1 MRLFETVVLLILV
14 FAIKAQNEEEFTLN
28 ADGSQDPS
36 AQVEFDGLV
45 LKVNEVVFESI
56 LKKIKYSLVLFY
68 EENNRE
74 CEDVLHEFKKAS
86 ETIVRLVPPVGMFK
100 IICSENKKLCS
111 DVQKDKVPFVLW
123 FNNENYGYFD
133 NKNSQTFL
141 KTAELLSSLSKIK
154 TFEEKDELDQFLS
167 NKNFYRVLA
176 VFPHNETINDEE
188 NRKRFSNSEYLD
200 NLFENTFNDSYLIT
214 SGEFNLARITSYNLL
229 EKIST
234 PKIENSSIIIYMKEN
249 LFDLPSISGINQNEL
264 EQFSKTYSFL
274 SQFLKERIF
283 HYHFDRN
290 EKNYYQSEKFV
301 NEILLNSL
309 PFVFPLNPN
318 IYNLVFAG
326 PIRTQF
332 LYFLSPKHSNEAN
345 LKRLEDYNTISR
357 IFRQKGL
364 HVWFGFV
371 FFDNE
376 TREIFGKEIESHYKD
391 EEKDFPLLIS
401 YHFNKRPEE
410 ASKEDVEM
418 KVLKKELNQR
428 NLEEFFSKI
437 GKNQTTEE
445 RQVNI
450 ISEEPELISYEN
462 YTNHSNL
469 PKVVGNNFKELVID
483 YPDNVLVL
491 LEDTDSEKKN
501 LYNRYIYLLNE
512 IKRIVDPK
520 ILKIYKFNVELND
533 VVHTKLPTKY
543 PTLRLFMRH
552 GKSLPMDYNH
562 GCRLETFSKF
572 LNHMMPILNLR
583 FSEEQIKSFE
593 NTINTN
599 PNFIYDEKIDSLE
612 TVENVE
618 QNTFPVEND
627 SSSESNYIPQ
637 KEDL

>member
-1 MRLFETVVLLILV
+1 MRLFETVLLLILV
-14 FAIKAQNEEEFTLN
+14 FTIKAQHEEEFTLN
-28 ADGSQDPS
+28 PDGSQDLS
-36 AQVEFDGLV
+36 SQVEFDGLV

-56 LKKIKYSLVLFY
+56 LKKIKYSLILFY
-68 EENNRE
+68 EENNIE

-100 IICSENKKLCS
+100 IVCSENKKLCS

-133 NKNSQTFL
+133 IKNSQTFL

-154 TFEEKDELDQFLS
+154 TLVEKDELNQFIS
-167 NKNFYRVLA
+167 NKNYHRILA
-176 VFPHNETINDEE
+176 VFPHNETINDQE
-188 NRKRFSNSEYLD
+188 NRKRFYDSEYLD
-200 NLFENTFNDSYLIT
+200 NLFHNTFNDSFLIR
-214 SGEFNLARITSYNLL
+214 SGEFNIGKILNFKLL
-229 EKIST
+229 ENIPS
-234 PKIENSSIIIYMKEN
+234 PKIDNTSIIIYMKEN
-249 LFDLPSISGINQNEL
+249 LFDLPSISGIDRNEL
-264 EQFSKTYSFL
+264 EQNSKTYSFL
-274 SQFLKERIF
+274 TQFLQERIF
-283 HYHFDRN
+283 QYHFDQKD
-290 EKNYYQSEKFV
+290 KNYYQTEKFV
-301 NEILLNSL
+301 NEILLYSL

-318 IYNLVFAG
+318 IYNLVFSG

-332 LYFLSPKHSNEAN
+332 LYFLSLKHSSEAN
-345 LKRLEDYNTISR
+345 LKLLENYNTISR

-376 TREIFGKEIESHYKD
+376 SREIFGKEIESHYKD

-401 YHFNKRPEE
+401 YHFKKRPEE
-410 ASKEDVEM
+410 ATKEDVEM

-437 GKNQTTEE
+437 GKNQTIEE
-445 RQVNI
+445 KEENI
-450 ISEEPELISYEN
+450 TSEEPELISYEN

-469 PKVVGNNFKELVID
+469 PKVVGKNFKELVID

-491 LEDTDSEKKN
+491 LEDSDSEKKN

-520 ILKIYKFNVELND
+520 ILRIYRFNVELND
-533 VVHTKLPTKY
+533 VFHTKLPSKY

-552 GKSLPMDYNH
+552 GKSYPMDYNH
-562 GCRLETFSKF
+562 GCKLETISKF
-572 LNHMMPILNLR
+572 LNHMIPILKLR
-583 FSEEQIKSFE
+583 FSEEQIISFE
-593 NTINTN
+593 TTISTK
-599 PNFIYDEKIDSLE
+599 PKFIYDEKIDSLE
-612 TVENVE
+612 TVENEDRNVLSTG
-618 QNTFPVEND
+618 NN
-627 SSSESNYIPQ
+627 SSNESISIPQ